1 MARTIYQDGA
11 EDTES
16 NLVSYEAVSLGGL
29 FHHKP
34 PSSSIF
40 NSTGSPSPS

>member
-16 NLVSYEAVSLGGL
+16 NPVSYEAVSLGG
-29 FHHKP
+29 
-34 PSSSIF
+34 
-40 NSTGSPSPS
+40 PSPDTRKQNAA